1 MKKQQKIPRL
11 CDWPAC
17 KVTLRDHEVRLV
29 LENATHDVL
38 LRLCKE
44 HGTKVRNNDLTQE
57 EAETMLAVGEANSK
71 QALESEKI

>member
-44 HGTKVRNNDLTQE
+44 HGTKVRNNDLT
-57 EAETMLAVGEANSK
+57 LK
-71 QALESEKI
+71 RPKPCLH